1 MKLNEILSQL
11 LLAKTAEQ
19 IAAASQ
25 QVNDYK
31 ADAGAAEKE
40 AIAAVIE
47 AKAMAMAQESRELI
61 ERSRD
66 SFVATEGKI
75 LNLDEWLTVKSYCQ
89 RYGIASTNVV
99 SNWIK
104 RGVIP
109 QENVIQVAELN
120 NLKLIKAVR
129 Y

>member
-1 MKLNEILSQL
+1 MKLNAILSQFL
-11 LLAKTAEQ
+11 VAKTAEE

-25 QVNDYK
+25 QVNAYK
-31 ADAGAAEKE
+31 AKAGDAEKE
-40 AIAAVIE
+40 AIAAVVE

-75 LNLDEWLTVKSYCQ
+75 LNLDEWLTVKGYCQ